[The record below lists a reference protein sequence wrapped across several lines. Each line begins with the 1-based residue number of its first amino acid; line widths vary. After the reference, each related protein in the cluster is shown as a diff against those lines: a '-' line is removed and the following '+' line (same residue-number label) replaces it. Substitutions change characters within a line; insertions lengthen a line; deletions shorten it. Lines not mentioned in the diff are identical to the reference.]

1 MGTRLAGHPGGSSLV
16 LVPGSPYQAGRWV
29 SSLEDPWGGWDL
41 ILGVIPEWG
50 GPPLSAQDN
59 AS

>member
-1 MGTRLAGHPGGSSLV
+1 MV

-29 SSLEDPWGGWDL
+29 SSLEDPWGGWDV